1 MNSYTYFFT
10 LILIF
15 FYIKVS
21 FSNQPV
27 KFDNAAY
34 QLSVPKILDLEDKKL
49 YLKIRSLQIE
59 GNWSEVDKKV
69 KLLKD
74 KILLGHIDYD
84 KLMHP
89 NKYKSSYDE
98 LSEWLIKYND
108 FPIVMQRRV
117 YSLMMKRSS
126 DPKKINNEKNNVVE
140 STSEAPSLDQNIE
153 VSKIS
158 RNEAIENEDRV
169 QFENSTVIGSISL
182 VGASIDDLT
191 FKKYTNTL
199 NGDDNVVLLNPKKV
213 EDGYYIETGWATANK
228 NINLPNS
235 KTIWTI
241 EGNNKLTPNSP
252 IKLSWTNDQNI
263 KFIKDISIDDQYLF
277 KVNQTIINNSEKTY
291 NFYPYGQIIRNIAP
305 EIIDFFILHEGLIG
319 VFDDQLV
326 EEDYDDIEEKKFSI
340 NADKGWL
347 GITDK
352 YWITSLIPQEN
363 RKFRTDFDYKNKFR
377 ANFIETSATEIGAN
391 ETKSNEIKIIIA
403 AKEVDIIDGYA
414 ENLNISKYDL
424 AIDWG
429 WFYFLVKPLF
439 FVIDYFFEL
448 TGNFG
453 IAIILITI
461 CIRIV
466 FFPLANYS
474 FKSMAKMKVLQPEMT
489 RLKELHKEDKMKL
502 QQEMMAL
509 YKKEKVNPVSGCLP
523 IFIQIP
529 FFFAIYKVL
538 FVTLEMRH
546 QPFYGWIKDLSE
558 RDPTSIFNLFGLIPW
573 DPPSF
578 LLIGVWP
585 CLMGLSMYLQQK
597 LNPTPPDP
605 IQAKIFAFFPL
616 FLTVILAPFPS
627 GLVIYWTINNILT
640 MAQQYVI
647 IKRTTVKTAQ

>member
-1 MNSYTYFFT
+1 MDSKNVIAAISLSAAVIILYGLFFA
-10 LILIF
+10 
-15 FYIKVS
+15 
-21 FSNQPV
+21 P
-27 KFDNAAY
+27 
-34 QLSVPKILDLEDKKL
+34 PP
-49 YLKIRSLQIE
+49 
-59 GNWSEVDKKV
+59 
-69 KLLKD
+69 
-74 KILLGHIDYD
+74 
-84 KLMHP
+84 P
-89 NKYKSSYDE
+89 NPD
-98 LSEWLIKYND
+98 
-108 FPIVMQRRV
+108 Q
-117 YSLMMKRSS
+117 
-126 DPKKINNEKNNVVE
+126 INNEKNKIEQTGN
-140 STSEAPSLDQNIE
+140 EAPSLDQNVEI
-153 VSKIS
+153 SKIS
-158 RNEAIENEDRV
+158 REEAIENEDRIN
-169 QFENSTVIGSISL
+169 FENSTVIGSISL

-199 NGDDNVVLLNPKKV
+199 NGDDNVVLLNPKKI
-213 EDGYYIETGWATANK
+213 ENGYYVETGWATTNK
-228 NINLPNS
+228 DINVPNS
-235 KTIWTI
+235 KSVWKL
-241 EGNNKLTPNSP
+241 EGNNKLSPNSP
-252 IKLSWTNDQNI
+252 VKISWTNDQNI
-263 KFIKDISIDDQYLF
+263 KFVKDISIDDQYLF
-277 KVNQTIINNSEKTY
+277 KVKQTIINNSEKTY

-305 EIIDFFILHEGLIG
+305 DVTDFYILHEGLIG

-326 EEDYDDIEEKKFSI
+326 EEDYDDIEEKKFSV

-377 ANFIETSATEIGAN
+377 ANFIETSATEVGAN
-391 ETKSNEIKIIIA
+391 ETKSNEIRIIIA

-429 WFYFLVKPLF
+429 WFYFIVKPLF
-439 FVIDYFFEL
+439 FVIDYFFKL

-474 FKSMAKMKVLQPEMT
+474 FRSMAKMKVLQPEMT

-529 FFFAIYKVL
+529 FFFAIYKML
-538 FVTLEMRH
+538 FVTIEMRH
-546 QPFYGWIKDLSE
+546 QPFFGWIKDLSE
-558 RDPTSIFNLFGLIPW
+558 KDPTSIFNIFGLIPW

-578 LLIGVWP
+578 LIIGAWP
-585 CLMGLSMYLQQK
+585 VAMGITMWLQQK

-605 IQAKIFAFFPL
+605 VQAKIFMFFPL

-647 IKRTTVKTAQ
+647 MKRTTVKTQ

>member
-1 MNSYTYFFT
+1 MDSKNVIAAISLSAAVIILYGLFFA
-10 LILIF
+10 
-15 FYIKVS
+15 
-21 FSNQPV
+21 P
-27 KFDNAAY
+27 
-34 QLSVPKILDLEDKKL
+34 PP
-49 YLKIRSLQIE
+49 
-59 GNWSEVDKKV
+59 
-69 KLLKD
+69 
-74 KILLGHIDYD
+74 
-84 KLMHP
+84 P
-89 NKYKSSYDE
+89 NPD
-98 LSEWLIKYND
+98 
-108 FPIVMQRRV
+108 Q
-117 YSLMMKRSS
+117 
-126 DPKKINNEKNNVVE
+126 INNEKNKIEQSGN
-140 STSEAPSLDQNIE
+140 EAPSLDQNVEI
-153 VSKIS
+153 SKLS
-158 RNEAIENEDRV
+158 REEAIENEDRIN
-169 QFENSTVIGSISL
+169 FENSTVIGSISL

-199 NGDDNVVLLNPKKV
+199 NGDDNVVLLNPKKI
-213 EDGYYIETGWATANK
+213 ENGYYVETGWATTNK
-228 NINLPNS
+228 DINVPNS
-235 KTIWTI
+235 KSVWKL
-241 EGNNKLTPNSP
+241 EGNNKLSPNSP
-252 IKLSWTNDQNI
+252 VKISWTNDQNI
-263 KFIKDISIDDQYLF
+263 KFVKDISIDDQYLF
-277 KVNQTIINNSEKTY
+277 KVKQTIINNSEKTY

-305 EIIDFFILHEGLIG
+305 DVTDFYILHEGLIG

-326 EEDYDDIEEKKFSI
+326 EEDYDDIEEKKFSV

-377 ANFIETSATEIGAN
+377 ANFIETSATEVGAN
-391 ETKSNEIKIIIA
+391 ETKSNEIRIIIA

-429 WFYFLVKPLF
+429 WFYFIVKPLF
-439 FVIDYFFEL
+439 FVIDYFFKL

-474 FKSMAKMKVLQPEMT
+474 FRSMAKMKVLQPEMT

-529 FFFAIYKVL
+529 FFFAIYKML
-538 FVTLEMRH
+538 FVTIEMRH
-546 QPFYGWIKDLSE
+546 QPFFGWIKDLSE
-558 RDPTSIFNLFGLIPW
+558 KDPTSIFNIFGLIPW

-578 LLIGVWP
+578 LIIGAWP
-585 CLMGLSMYLQQK
+585 VAMGITMWLQQK

-605 IQAKIFAFFPL
+605 VQAKIFMFFPL

-647 IKRTTVKTAQ
+647 MKRTTVKTQ

>member
-1 MNSYTYFFT
+1 MDSKNVIAAISLSAAVIIIYGLFFA
-10 LILIF
+10 
-15 FYIKVS
+15 
-21 FSNQPV
+21 P
-27 KFDNAAY
+27 
-34 QLSVPKILDLEDKKL
+34 P
-49 YLKIRSLQIE
+49 
-59 GNWSEVDKKV
+59 
-69 KLLKD
+69 
-74 KILLGHIDYD
+74 
-84 KLMHP
+84 P
-89 NKYKSSYDE
+89 
-98 LSEWLIKYND
+98 
-108 FPIVMQRRV
+108 P
-117 YSLMMKRSS
+117 

-140 STSEAPSLDQNIE
+140 STSEAPSLDQNVE

-169 QFENSTVIGSISL
+169 QFENSAVIGSISL
-182 VGASIDDLT
+182 VGGSIDDLT

-199 NGDDNVVLLNPKKV
+199 NGDDNVILLNPKKV

-291 NFYPYGQIIRNIAP
+291 NFYPYGQIIRNLAP

-439 FVIDYFFEL
+439 FLIDYFFKL

>member
-1 MNSYTYFFT
+1 MDSKNVIAAISLSAAVIIIYGLFFA
-10 LILIF
+10 
-15 FYIKVS
+15 
-21 FSNQPV
+21 P
-27 KFDNAAY
+27 
-34 QLSVPKILDLEDKKL
+34 P
-49 YLKIRSLQIE
+49 
-59 GNWSEVDKKV
+59 
-69 KLLKD
+69 
-74 KILLGHIDYD
+74 
-84 KLMHP
+84 P
-89 NKYKSSYDE
+89 
-98 LSEWLIKYND
+98 
-108 FPIVMQRRV
+108 P
-117 YSLMMKRSS
+117 

-199 NGDDNVVLLNPKKV
+199 NGDDNVILLNPKKV

-291 NFYPYGQIIRNIAP
+291 NFYPYGQIIRNLAP